1 MYKAKQKREYV
12 DVADTNQNNNTGAEQ
27 FVTLLNN
34 KIYNRVEESSV
45 APAQQQSVSTA
56 TARTLYNSSR
66 YEPNHYDPYYALYDE
81 DSELY
86 RDVGKLTHAK

>member
-1 MYKAKQKREYV
+1 MWSSTVEVLKY
-12 DVADTNQNNNTGAEQ
+12 
-27 FVTLLNN
+27 

-66 YEPNHYDPYYALYDE
+66 YEPNRYDPYYALYD
-81 DSELY
+81 DDAELY
-86 RDVGKLTHAK
+86 RDVGKSV